1 MVGPMAHHHT
11 HSHGHAHGHG
21 HGHGHGHAHAHG
33 GANEQRT
40 FWAAVLTGGFMMAE
54 VAGGLIAGSLAL
66 LADAGH
72 MLTDFASLG
81 LAWFAFRLSRR
92 PADWKRTYGFDR
104 FQVLIAFVNG
114 VTLAVLSLW
123 IVVEAVQRLREPVEV
138 LGGTMAVVA
147 AAGLLVNIAAFALLH
162 GADRE
167 NLNIR
172 GASLHVLGD
181 LLGSV
186 AALAAA
192 GIIMATGWMAADP
205 LLSMLVALIILR
217 GAWGLVRESAHILLE
232 SAPRG
237 LDVEAI
243 GPDLIEQVPE
253 VCGVHHVHA
262 WAITAERTMITLHA
276 RTEGAG
282 APDAVVA
289 AIKARLHERFG
300 LDHVTV
306 ELETESCAD
315 EAVHAHAAEA
325 CS

>member
-1 MVGPMAHHHT
+1 MAHD
-11 HSHGHAHGHG
+11 HSHQHGPAHAHSRGQGHGHAHGP
-21 HGHGHGHAHAHG
+21 
-33 GANEQRT
+33 ANERRVGQ
-40 FWAAVLTGGFMMAE
+40 AALLTGAFMLAE

-72 MLTDFASLG
+72 MLTDFASLA

-92 PADWKRTYGFDR
+92 PADWTRTYGFDR

-123 IVVEAVQRLREPVEV
+123 IVVEAVRRLRDPIEV
-138 LGGTMAVVA
+138 LGGPMAAIA
-147 AAGLLVNIAAFALLH
+147 ALGLLVNVVAFLLLH
-162 GADRE
+162 GADRN

-192 GIIMATGWMAADP
+192 AIILFTGWMAADP

-217 GAWGLVRESAHILLE
+217 SAWGLIRDSAHILLE

-237 LDVEAI
+237 LDVAAI
-243 GPDLIEQVPE
+243 GPDLEAHVLD

-262 WAITAERTMITLHA
+262 WAITHERAMITLHA
-276 RTEGAG
+276 RVTGAA
-282 APDAVVA
+282 APDVTVA
-289 AIKARLHERFG
+289 AIKARLRDRFA

-306 ELETESCAD
+306 ELERESCAD
-315 EAVHAHAAEA
+315 ADDP
-325 CS
+325 CR